1 MRRIVTAVLGLAVL
15 LSGVA
20 LFAESASDTEKMLQS
35 KEQAGWQAW
44 KDHDQKAFEAMLPDN
59 AINIAG
65 GSVDKGKQQ
74 IVKGATDPGCT
85 VNNFSLSDFSY
96 IWLDKD
102 TVMMTYNATQDATCG
117 GKKVPE
123 KVVASSLWQK
133 KGGKWLSPFHQ
144 ETPVGGM

>member
-1 MRRIVTAVLGLAVL
+1 MRRMVIAVLGLAVL
-15 LSGVA
+15 VSGVT
-20 LFAESASDTEKMLQS
+20 LFAESNSDTEKMLQS

-44 KDHDQKAFEAMLPDN
+44 KDHDKKAFEEMLPDN
-59 AINIAG
+59 SINIAG

-74 IVKGATDPGCT
+74 IVKDATDPSCM
-85 VNNFSLSDFSY
+85 VKSFSLSDFSY

-102 TVMMTYNATQDATCG
+102 TVMMTYNATQDGTCG
-117 GKKVPE
+117 GKKIPD

-144 ETPVGGM
+144 ETPTGGM